1 MAMQLGP
8 DSGGPRKRR
17 KPLGIAGAALL
28 MLAVVALLVLRS
40 DWWNWSS
47 ARPLLF
53 GVLPIGLWWQVFV
66 SVLASGVM
74 WLLVRFAWPDQL
86 EDQIDELD
94 HARHANDT
102 PDKK

>member
-28 MLAVVALLVLRS
+28 ILAVIVLLVLRS

-47 ARPLLF
+47 SRPLIL
-53 GVLPIGLWWQVFV
+53 GVLPIGLWWQVIV

-74 WLLVRFAWPDQL
+74 WLLVHFAWPDRL
-86 EDQIDELD
+86 EDQVEELD
-94 HARHANDT
+94 RAQHADNK
-102 PDKK
+102 PDEK

>member
-8 DSGGPRKRR
+8 DSSGPRKRR
-17 KPLGIAGAALL
+17 KPLGIAGAVLL
-28 MLAVVALLVLRS
+28 TLAVIALLVLRS

-47 ARPLLF
+47 ARPLFL
-53 GVLPIGLWWQVFV
+53 GVLPIGLWWQVLV

-74 WLLVRFAWPDQL
+74 WLLVRFAWPDHL
-86 EDQIDELD
+86 EEQAEELD
-94 HARHANDT
+94 RAQHADNK